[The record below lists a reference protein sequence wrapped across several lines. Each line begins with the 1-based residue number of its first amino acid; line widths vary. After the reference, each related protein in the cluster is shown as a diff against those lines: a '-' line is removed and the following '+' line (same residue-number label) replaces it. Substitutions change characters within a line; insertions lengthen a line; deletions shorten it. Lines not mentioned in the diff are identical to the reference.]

1 MADHADQLDAEIA
14 VGDDTGA
21 GISNPRPASDKAL
34 HTIELSGNAIV
45 TERQMVK
52 ATASTFA
59 TSEAPSDSLAGVDPE
74 SLGFYV
80 CSRKQSEIAKRER
93 ASFGIE
99 FTLNVK
105 GQVRGGKSGKTRETK
120 AEKAARI
127 AAFRASR
134 NK

>member
-1 MADHADQLDAEIA
+1 MLENADQLDAEI

-59 TSEAPSDSLAGVDPE
+59 TSEAPSSSLAGVDPE

-80 CSRKQSEIAKRER
+80 VTRKQSEMAKRER
-93 ASFGIE
+93 ATFGIADLVLSKDSKRSVG
-99 FTLNVK
+99 TA
-105 GQVRGGKSGKTRETK
+105 RIRRPRKTV
-120 AEKAARI
+120 AEKAAAI
-127 AAFRASR
+127 RARR